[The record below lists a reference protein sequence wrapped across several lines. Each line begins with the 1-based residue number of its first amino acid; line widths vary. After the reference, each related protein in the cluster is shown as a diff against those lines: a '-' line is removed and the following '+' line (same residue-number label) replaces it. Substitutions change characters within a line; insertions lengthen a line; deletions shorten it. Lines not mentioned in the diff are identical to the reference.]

1 MTRSIHRSRFGVT
14 SRHTGYSA
22 HADPPELDFNLNG
35 STTPHDKAPRTSGSH
50 TGSRPDHVR
59 ITPEHVR
66 ITYHTGPD
74 HVAGSRFT
82 PEHTGSRP
90 DHLLDHA
97 GTRTDHVSHRAGS
110 HWITSLDHG
119 SRPEHTG
126 THRITPGS
134 RPDHTRITLDHGSTP
149 DHVRMFTTGSPRI
162 ADQLWIRSGDHVRIE
177 PFCPLLVA
185 FPSTPLLLAQSCFQ
199 QPGWLHSPW
208 IRL

>member
-14 SRHTGYSA
+14 SRHTGIQCTRRSSRTT
-22 HADPPELDFNLNG
+22 
-35 STTPHDKAPRTSGSH
+35 STTPHDNRQGSEDQRISH
-50 TGSRPDHVR
+50 R
-59 ITPEHVR
+59 ITP
-66 ITYHTGPD
+66 GP
-74 HVAGSRFT
+74 
-82 PEHTGSRP
+82 RP
-90 DHLLDHA
+90 DHA

-110 HWITSLDHG
+110 RRWITSLDHG